1 MAYREVTR
9 VEIQEIIRRW
19 QIGDGSRQ
27 IASGT
32 GASRNTVRKYL
43 SAAKAG
49 GIARDGLPPTDDQLS
64 RLAAMGQSGPRHGGA
79 ASEEVLAPWEAQIY
93 HWFTQDRLQVTRI
106 HELLLARGCPVTYQ
120 SVRRFMERRDWRRV
134 RRTTV
139 RMEDTPPGEVAELD
153 FGRLGFIQDQETGR
167 RCTVWALLVVLAY
180 SRHCFVWPAYGQ
192 KLEDVIA
199 GLEAAWAF
207 FGGIPKYLVIDNFPA
222 AVAGA
227 DALHPRLTR
236 GFLEYSQHRGFITD
250 PARVR
255 HPKDKPKVERSVQ
268 YARERFFKGG
278 EFRDLSQ
285 LRHEAAR
292 WCRDVAGQR
301 IHGTTRRQ
309 PRQVFLD
316 EERPALAPWDGEP
329 YEVTHWRTA
338 KVHPDHHVAGQYALY
353 SVPSTLCPPGQ
364 QVEVGLGL
372 KLVRIY
378 HRGQLLK
385 VHPRQPRGGR
395 STDPADYP
403 AELSAYTLRAPDGI
417 KRSAAEQGPAVAEFA
432 QRLFDGPLPWS
443 RIRQGHKLLRLGERY
458 TPDRLDA
465 ACRRALDLDLID
477 VRRVERILLQA
488 LEQKETPEHPP
499 PLPAGRFARP
509 GDVFAHGKA
518 HSKAH
523 SQQSTEFTES
533 AELKTGGQP

>member
-1 MAYREVTR
+1 MAYKEVSR
-9 VEIQEIIRRW
+9 VDVMEVIRRW
-19 QIGDGSRQ
+19 QQGDSQRH
-27 IASGT
+27 ISLGT
-32 GASRNTVRKYL
+32 GLSRDTVRKYL
-43 SAAKAG
+43 AAAIEAG
-49 GIARDGLPPTDDQLS
+49 VQREGPEPTEEQLS
-64 RLAAMGQSGPRHGGA
+64 RLVALSRSGPRQTVA
-79 ASEEVLAPWEAQIY
+79 PAEELLEPWGDQIY
-93 HWFTQDRLQVTRI
+93 RWVTVDRLQVTRI
-106 HELLLARGCPVTYQ
+106 QELLAQRGCDVSYT
-120 SVRRFMERRDWRRV
+120 SLRRFLQRRNWRR
-134 RRTTV
+134 RSLRTV
-139 RMEDTPPGEVAELD
+139 RMEQNGPGEVAELD
-153 FGRLGFIQDQETGR
+153 FGRLGFIHDQETGR
-167 RCTVWALLVVLAY
+167 RQAVWALLVVLAY

-255 HPKDKPKVERSVQ
+255 HPKDKPIVERSVQ

-278 EFRDLSQ
+278 DFKDLDH
-285 LRHEAAR
+285 LRSEAAR
-292 WCRDVAGQR
+292 WCRDVAGMR

-309 PRQVFLD
+309 PLQVFLD
-316 EERPALAPWDGEP
+316 EERQALAPWDGEP
-329 YEVTHWRTA
+329 YEVTHWRSA
-338 KVHPDHHVAGQYALY
+338 KVHPDHHVACQYALY

-378 HRGQLLK
+378 HRGQLVK

-417 KRSAAEQGPAVAEFA
+417 KRSAAEQGPAVGEFA
-432 QRLFDGPLPWS
+432 ERLFDGPLPWS
-443 RIRQGHKLLRLGERY
+443 RIRQGHKLIRLGQRY
-458 TPDRLDA
+458 TPERLDA
-465 ACRRALDLDLID
+465 ACRRALEVDLID
-477 VRRVERILLQA
+477 VSRVERILLQA
-488 LEQKETPEHPP
+488 LEQQETPEQPP
-499 PLPAGRFARP
+499 PLPTGRFARP
-509 GDVFAHGKA
+509 GSVFVHGKA
-518 HSKAH
+518 RSHQS
-523 SQQSTEFTES
+523 SESTEST
-533 AELKTGGQP
+533 ELKKGG